1 MQGLL
6 FDPATPEP
14 PREVAPGAFLLPQF
28 ARADERALTAAIE
41 AIAALAPFRRMAT
54 PGGRTMSVAMTNCGA
69 FGWITD
75 ARGYRYE
82 AADPTTGR
90 TWPPIPMVFAHV
102 AAAAAAAAGY
112 PRFDP
117 NACLVNRYEPG
128 ARMTLHRDENERD
141 IAQPIVSVSLGLPAV
156 FLFGGLLRTDGVQR
170 IEVRHGDVV
179 VWGGPSRLA
188 FHGVLPVRD
197 GVHPLVGRCR
207 LNLTFRRAR

>member
-14 PREVAPGAFLLPQF
+14 RRDVAPGAFLLPQF
-28 ARADERALTAAIE
+28 ARADEHALTAAI
-41 AIAALAPFRRMAT
+41 ASIAAVAPFRRMTT

-69 FGWITD
+69 CGWITD

-90 TWPPIPMVFAHV
+90 TWPTIPVVFARL
-102 AAAAAAAAGY
+102 ATAAAAAAGY
-112 PRFDP
+112 PGFEP

-141 IAQPIVSVSLGLPAV
+141 TAQPIVSVSLGLPAV
-156 FLFGGLLRTDGVQR
+156 FLFGGLLRTDGVHR

-197 GVHPLVGRCR
+197 GVHPVIGRCR